1 MVKEGVLLDLDSI
14 NQLKDIASGFDELMK
29 KVVDGFTSIVSET
42 LYTGKAYHDVLKNLN
57 NNNNANEEDKNL
69 NCKQFQ
75 NEKNNNVNEAMNMSK
90 RYYNNAVDT
99 DLIRFSSD
107 GPVFSIS
114 KSILNSIQYSYIYEQ
129 SEEEMRTKDGTIFLD
144 YRGNDIYVYYLL
156 DYLNGKEV
164 DYSVFDIKD
173 KLELLHLYEFC
184 NIIIPVELVGC
195 REKRDDNKRK
205 YKEGDEVSLFI
216 NGKKEDVIKQ
226 YLIKNE
232 IWNAFVM
239 KYNDGFVDYNFID
252 NSFSMSLKCD
262 TIKYITQYAEHEFCH
277 IVETVN
283 NDLNINLLKTEMYTL
298 FGDKGRQCIIDMM
311 KRPTVF
317 LESKII
323 NKKCFETSLVNWLG
337 KQKKWKLLFRASDH
351 NFKASEFH
359 KYCDTK
365 CPTVTIIKHI
375 GHDDKINI
383 FGGYTDQNWES
394 RTENCWKY
402 DSGSFLFTLS
412 NEHDIPPTKYDILDP
427 FNALY
432 CDMNS
437 GPCFLD
443 ISIEEDCHNNKN
455 SYINGKTGAYSHS
468 LTPQFRSLFVNTA
481 GPQEQNNFCVDEYE
495 VYELIPNPDLYLPN
509 SILINEEMGNELT
522 KWFKGNKKWELLYR
536 CSDEK
541 RSIKKWHEK
550 CDDKESLVIIQGKG
564 KDGQSYIFGGYTSV
578 GWGKN
583 HNDMENP
590 LRKGT
595 GFRADPKAFLFSL
608 TNPHGHNYTKLNF
621 NPKKLNSAL
630 VSNDSSFELTFCYG
644 IYLCTQIDKDRFT
657 NGSNEFLYNEDPVYI
672 SPYPEL
678 GNSFFVNTNKPG
690 ERNIFDLIDF
700 EVFTS

>member
-1 MVKEGVLLDLDSI
+1 MVKEGVLLDLDSF
-14 NQLKDIASGFDELMK
+14 NQLKDIASEFDELMK

-42 LYTGKAYHDVLKNLN
+42 LYTGKTFHDILKNLN
-57 NNNNANEEDKNL
+57 NNNNANEEDGNL

-75 NEKNNNVNEAMNMSK
+75 NEKKSNVNETMNISQ

-114 KSILNSIQYSYIYEQ
+114 KSILSSIQYSYIYEQ

-195 REKRDDNKRK
+195 REQRDDNKRK

-337 KQKKWKLLFRASDH
+337 KEKKWKLLFRASEH
-351 NFKASEFH
+351 KYKASEFH
-359 KYCDTK
+359 RYCDTK
-365 CPTVTIIKHI
+365 CPTVTIIKHK
-375 GHDDKINI
+375 GHNNKINI
-383 FGGYTDQNWES
+383 FGGYTTQYWES
-394 RTENCWKY
+394 RSDDCIYNNIIICLIVKYNIGWKY

-432 CDMNS
+432 CDKNS

-443 ISIEEDCHNNKN
+443 ISIEEDCHNNN
-455 SYINGKTGAYSHS
+455 DSYVNGKTGVYSHS

-481 GPQEQNNFCVDEYE
+481 GPQEQINFIVDDYE
-495 VYELIPNPDLYLPN
+495 VYELITNSILYLPN
-509 SILINEEMGNELT
+509 SILINEEMGIELS
-522 KWFKGNKKWELLYR
+522 KWFDEDKEWELLYR
-536 CSDEK
+536 CSDEN
-541 RSIKKWHEK
+541 RSVKKWHEK
-550 CDDKESLVIIQGKG
+550 CDEKESLVIIQGKG
-564 KDGQSYIFGGYTSV
+564 KDGQSYIFGGYT
-578 GWGKN
+578 
-583 HNDMENP
+583 
-590 LRKGT
+590 KGT
-595 GFRADPKAFLFSL
+595 GWREDPKAFLFSL
-608 TNPHGHNYTKLNF
+608 TNPHGHNYTKLAI
-621 NPKKLNSAL
+621 NPEYANSAL
-630 VSNDSSFELTFCYG
+630 ISNDSSFELTFCCG
-644 IYLCTQIDKDRFT
+644 ICLCTQIDKDRFT
-657 NGSNEFLYNEDPVYI
+657 NGRIDFLCDENTVYI

-678 GNSFFVNTNKPG
+678 GNSFFVNTNKPDKKN
-690 ERNIFDLIDF
+690 EFDLIDF

>member
-42 LYTGKAYHDVLKNLN
+42 LYTGKAFHDVLKNLN

-69 NCKQFQ
+69 NYKQFQ
-75 NEKNNNVNEAMNMSK
+75 NEKNNNVNEAMNMSQ
-90 RYYNNAVDT
+90 RYYNHAEDT
-99 DLIRFSSD
+99 DLIRFL
-107 GPVFSIS
+107 VMV
-114 KSILNSIQYSYIYEQ
+114 LY
-129 SEEEMRTKDGTIFLD
+129 
-144 YRGNDIYVYYLL
+144 
-156 DYLNGKEV
+156 YLNGKEV

-195 REKRDDNKRK
+195 REQRDDNK
-205 YKEGDEVSLFI
+205 E
-216 NGKKEDVIKQ
+216 
-226 YLIKNE
+226 NE
-232 IWNAFVM
+232 IWNSFVM

-283 NDLNINLLKTEMYTL
+283 NDLNINLLKKEMYTL

-323 NKKCFETSLVNWLG
+323 NKKCFETPLVNWLG

-383 FGGYTDQNWES
+383 FGGYTTQYWES
-394 RTENCWKY
+394 RTENWWKY

-427 FNALY
+427 YNALY

-437 GPCFLD
+437 GPHFMD
-443 ISIEEDCHNNKN
+443 IHISDDCHNNKN
-455 SYINGKTGAYSHS
+455 SYINGKTGDYSHS

-481 GPQEQNNFCVDEYE
+481 GPQDTNYFSVDEYE
-495 VYELIPNPDLYLPN
+495 VYELIPNTILYLPN

-583 HNDMENP
+583 HNDMENS

-608 TNPHGHNYTKLNF
+608 TNPHGHNYTKTNI
-621 NPKKLNSAL
+621 NPEKSYSAL
-630 VSNDSSFELTFCYG
+630 VSNDSLFELTFCCS
-644 IYLCTQIDKDRFT
+644 IYLHSQISKDRFT
-657 NGSNEFLYNEDPVYI
+657 NGSNVFLCNEDPVYI

-690 ERNIFDLIDF
+690 ENNEFDLIDF